1 MLNKYL
7 FNGIDHRYE
16 YMNVCVSGG
25 VRGGVYLGVGL
36 CFQERAVDF
45 EFARRGV

>member
-1 MLNKYL
+1 M
-7 FNGIDHRYE
+7 
-16 YMNVCVSGG
+16 CVSGG

-45 EFARRGV
+45 EFARRGVQVWDERLCLCV